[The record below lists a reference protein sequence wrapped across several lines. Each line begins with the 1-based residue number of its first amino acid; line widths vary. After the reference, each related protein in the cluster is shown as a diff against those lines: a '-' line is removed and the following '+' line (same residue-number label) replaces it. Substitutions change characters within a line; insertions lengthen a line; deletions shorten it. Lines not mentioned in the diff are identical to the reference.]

1 MVITIMIKSIDPK
14 PPRFFCL
21 ERWEKNVCR
30 CVYRKR
36 QAVRESHTHTHT
48 HTHTEERE
56 KRERNLRAYK
66 KCYWKL
72 LWGPQ
77 TTEGWVLAP
86 QRM

>member
-1 MVITIMIKSIDPK
+1 MCVGVCT
-14 PPRFFCL
+14 
-21 ERWEKNVCR
+21 ERDRQSEK
-30 CVYRKR
+30 
-36 QAVRESHTHTHT
+36 ATHTHT